1 VFIRWALLVP
11 PIGGMWLVLE
21 LFRAGVIHDSVATGA
36 QITLL
41 RSFKDDEAG
50 VDYGGP
56 VKPDPR
62 WQQVRLE
69 PQITHE
75 LRRFGPVVAI
85 SGDARTIDRTGARRV
100 QVNDDVW
107 QSVVTRW
114 IDASMMI
121 VMLAGTTPSVRWE
134 LETIIARDRVGS
146 LFILFPPRTTDA
158 LGRVENDD
166 KIDRLGIVRNCF
178 DRTPWVSALGE
189 LHESGAIGLTFRP
202 GGKLEAITSASFGDE
217 DDRLAIC
224 FAVTGCCAIAPNQS
238 YRADAV
244 RATVRPVKVWG
255 KALPKA
261 QNYFREGP
269 LRRRGSRGRGRR
281 FLLDQPG
288 GQRALR
294 PSELEDIDPDL
305 SAIPEPS
312 PTSGAPSRQSTRSS
326 GKSRRAV
333 SHAARP
339 MMTLALASQ
348 RSF

>member
-1 VFIRWALLVP
+1 MHEEGRVHTLGSACAADRWHVACARAVSRRRDP
-11 PIGGMWLVLE
+11 G
-21 LFRAGVIHDSVATGA
+21 FRGYRGA

-146 LFILFPPRTTDA
+146 LFVLFPPRTTDA

-217 DDRLAIC
+217 DDRLAIR
-224 FAVTGCCAIAPNQS
+224 FAV
-238 YRADAV
+238 YRMLCH
-244 RATVRPVKVWG
+244 RSEPV
-255 KALPKA
+255 
-261 QNYFREGP
+261 
-269 LRRRGSRGRGRR
+269 
-281 FLLDQPG
+281 
-288 GQRALR
+288 
-294 PSELEDIDPDL
+294 
-305 SAIPEPS
+305 
-312 PTSGAPSRQSTRSS
+312 T
-326 GKSRRAV
+326 
-333 SHAARP
+333 
-339 MMTLALASQ
+339 
-348 RSF
+348 